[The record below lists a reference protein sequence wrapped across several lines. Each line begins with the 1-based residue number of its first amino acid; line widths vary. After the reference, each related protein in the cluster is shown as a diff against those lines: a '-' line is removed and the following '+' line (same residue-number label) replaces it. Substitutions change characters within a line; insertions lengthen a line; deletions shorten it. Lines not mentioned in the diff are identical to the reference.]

1 MAGAPRR
8 LIDQTGYRIGQF
20 RRALGAKPAGADLA
34 LMQALL
40 SPAQQALFCDMS
52 PRDQWHS
59 VQTLRLLPPLWQ
71 ADREVA
77 VAALLHDAGKGRI
90 RLHERVLFVVL
101 SASPRLLR
109 RLAHSGTGWR
119 GALERTLRHGE
130 AGARLALMSGASER
144 TAALIR
150 THHHPNPHD
159 SAALALLDAD
169 DRA

>member
-1 MAGAPRR
+1 MAGVLRR
-8 LIDQTGYRIGQF
+8 LIDRTDYRIGQF
-20 RRALGAKPAGADLA
+20 RRALGAQPTDADLA

-40 SPAQQALFCDMS
+40 SPAQQALFCGMS

-59 VQTLRLLPPLWQ
+59 VQTLRLLPPVWQ
-71 ADREVA
+71 ADRDVA
-77 VAALLHDAGKGRI
+77 VAALLHDAGKGHV

-109 RLAHSGTGWR
+109 WLARSDAGWR
-119 GALERTLRHGE
+119 GALKRTLRHGE
-130 AGARLALMSGASER
+130 AGARLALMSGASQR

-150 THHHPNPHD
+150 MHHHPNPDD